1 MASVEHSIE
10 WKAIDVSGRL
20 GSFYDQS
27 SDAFVG
33 YCSLQNLENS
43 KDSINSACQIL
54 RCTHINNAIDVLKAI
69 KFHDTLLQ
77 SILFGLVKPSGISS
91 VINYNGPIDEYTLF
105 LYYTYEHR
113 QEKLGAITDRKA
125 HRTISPPSDLNNATH
140 MVTEITWGFEI
151 LCIIQVLRTESVDQ
165 IENLLYKIWNQP
177 FDLDKRSELINN
189 EKHEINKLSNV
200 AIFGSETCTK
210 NSNTLSL
217 LTVLDQ
223 LKKWQDNKNFHVPL
237 LYRMHSLEY
246 LFKNQSLSKPYFLS
260 NDDSSKIEQI
270 GIMIIQLDNRLKKLQ
285 QLFKNR
291 FNDCD
296 NLIYDLWPHDIPD
309 RLGILL
315 SQYDEYRT
323 KLGNIL
329 VDVRRGKGKSMD
341 MTNMISDQRYS
352 SLKKTAIDNFHKDV
366 EQWLEKGKLIK
377 RLQDENIT
385 YFNVHK
391 ILQHSNDVATIED
404 IDETLKSRFS
414 TSDHP
419 VIVWYSSDQLKREKS
434 DRWNRIRE
442 DIIAKRQNSNDHI
455 SLIYVDFTH
464 YQLVL
469 KDFIVKDLP
478 IQPLSNSP
486 RKNPRAHPLP
496 PIPQD
501 KTPLTSSPQ
510 AETKP
515 SRVTEFN
522 VLLMGETGVGKSSF
536 INAFVNYLVF
546 DTLEQAEKNESI
558 VLIPVSFLVTTG
570 DQFNEFMVKFGDVDS
585 NENHEHQG
593 QSVTQQCKSY
603 VFDLNETTRLRLIDT
618 PGMGDTRGLVQDEKN
633 LDHILTY
640 VNNLSHLNAI
650 CLLFKPN
657 NSQLNIFFRTC
668 VKRVLTYLTPIFYKN
683 VIFCFTNARSTFFAP
698 GNTGLLL
705 RQMMEKEYQNEI
717 PFQKK
722 NTFCFDSESFRYLAA
737 RKCHVNFDEFVIQ
750 ESISSWT
757 TSVTESIRLLRCIRK
772 YEPYYLND
780 WQSIGKAVL
789 EITML
794 SRPLME
800 TLRSILYNWKLRE
813 TGIVNHRMILNSN
826 FLGST
831 LCSNCVEKK
840 LKFENRSNF
849 PI

>member
-177 FDLDKRSELINN
+177 FNLDKRSELINN

-217 LTVLDQ
+217 LTVLEQ
-223 LKKWQDNKNFHVPL
+223 LKKWQDNKSFHVPI
-237 LYRMHSLEY
+237 LYRMHSLED

-270 GIMIIQLDNRLKKLQ
+270 GIMMIQLDNRLKKLQ

-329 VDVRRGKGKSMD
+329 VDVRRGK
-341 MTNMISDQRYS
+341 
-352 SLKKTAIDNFHKDV
+352 
-366 EQWLEKGKLIK
+366 
-377 RLQDENIT
+377 
-385 YFNVHK
+385 
-391 ILQHSNDVATIED
+391 
-404 IDETLKSRFS
+404 
-414 TSDHP
+414 
-419 VIVWYSSDQLKREKS
+419 
-434 DRWNRIRE
+434 
-442 DIIAKRQNSNDHI
+442 
-455 SLIYVDFTH
+455 
-464 YQLVL
+464 
-469 KDFIVKDLP
+469 
-478 IQPLSNSP
+478 
-486 RKNPRAHPLP
+486 AHPLP